1 METLNP
7 AHSLTQLFICCH
19 LCSIIC
25 MILITN
31 HRPLVPICITLP
43 VESASFFIP
52 SLFTYSPTGSS
63 YLAHITSPQNLFYSH
78 HLSLLQPFTPDLK
91 PIHSTNTFLYHGLR
105 TWTVGLLA
113 CTGHWRLFV
122 LVSSFEVLFLD
133 TCAGLSWPHYM
144 FFSVYVIV
152 LYRIVLN
159 GCGFGSPLQVIRNMS
174 VDVTERATTELF
186 WRHLLILSNYGLNGL
201 I

>member
-1 METLNP
+1 
-7 AHSLTQLFICCH
+7 
-19 LCSIIC
+19 

-144 FFSVYVIV
+144 FFQSTL
-152 LYRIVLN
+152 LYRIVSYWMVVVSDRLCRLSETCLSLWQSELLPN
-159 GCGFGSPLQVIRNMS
+159 YS
-174 VDVTERATTELF
+174 DATYWYYRTTDLTA
-186 WRHLLILSNYGLNGL
+186 
-201 I
+201 